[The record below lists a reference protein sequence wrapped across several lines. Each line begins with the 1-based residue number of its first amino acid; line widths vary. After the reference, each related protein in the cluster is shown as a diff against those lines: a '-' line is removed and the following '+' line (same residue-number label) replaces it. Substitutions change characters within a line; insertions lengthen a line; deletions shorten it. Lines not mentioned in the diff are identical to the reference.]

1 MENAQI
7 EDVARLLKSIA
18 HPIRLKILCLLQ
30 DGELSVGDLL
40 EVVGTTNGNL
50 SQHLAILRHQ
60 GIIVSHKE
68 ANFIYNRIA
77 DPRILSLMRG
87 MQSLFLQPRRAARR
101 PRLNPTWP
109 LRPDR
114 TARMPFRPGGLTRP
128 HKGLT
133 LFPCAFPPQESA
145 MIITDWIH
153 VLAGFFILLSLAPL
167 AWTAPATRCSSA
179 ATGSCSPAVGA
190 NLLQYR
196 LHRVLPDRPRPE
208 KLGVPASR

>member
-68 ANFIYNRIA
+68 ANYIYNRIA

-87 MQSLFLQPRRAARR
+87 MQSLFCSRGGQQGVPVE
-101 PRLNPTWP
+101 
-109 LRPDR
+109 PD
-114 TARMPFRPGGLTRP
+114 
-128 HKGLT
+128 
-133 LFPCAFPPQESA
+133 
-145 MIITDWIH
+145 
-153 VLAGFFILLSLAPL
+153 LAGFGLIEP
-167 AWTAPATRCSSA
+167 
-179 ATGSCSPAVGA
+179 
-190 NLLQYR
+190 
-196 LHRVLPDRPRPE
+196 PE
-208 KLGVPASR
+208 CHSDPGD

>member
-40 EVVGTTNGNL
+40 AVVGTTNGNL

-68 ANFIYNRIA
+68 ANYIYNRIA

-87 MQSLFLQPRRAARR
+87 MQSRCCSRGGQQGVPVE
-101 PRLNPTWP
+101 
-109 LRPDR
+109 PD
-114 TARMPFRPGGLTRP
+114 
-128 HKGLT
+128 
-133 LFPCAFPPQESA
+133 
-145 MIITDWIH
+145 
-153 VLAGFFILLSLAPL
+153 LAGFGLIEP
-167 AWTAPATRCSSA
+167 
-179 ATGSCSPAVGA
+179 
-190 NLLQYR
+190 
-196 LHRVLPDRPRPE
+196 PE
-208 KLGVPASR
+208 CHSDPGD